1 MSFFAEL
8 GLSTAFTMISLA
20 PMVPEWLRG
29 NPQPQTKI
37 NVMVGL
43 PPLSP
48 KQQAE
53 KDHIYKQLSYG
64 GCAPEISLFNANGD
78 RVGHYRNWNC
88 DKVIDQNSPTD
99 LWADYLKKGNTEKAE
114 YITVAAAGTDAI
126 CISAVAV
133 TYPTSSDTYA
143 FLPGEVAA
151 VCNNYKSEFD
161 YYWSESETTVQF
173 RSESGKTQD
182 GRPKCMWID
191 QADSDGNKA
200 THYEGF
206 QVHLPDF
213 KLDNSTFK
221 TWQDDPSNMCDSLAR
236 FGSYDRLNPIMC
248 PEIFSPAP
256 SYGKNLPLDTI
267 SACIP
272 AAKDGTTDPDVC
284 DDDRFNYQ
292 DRYNMVEMYDRS
304 CPADYTW
311 YDRCKFDGKCPSRRR
326 SIFGAQSASS
336 YSPPITSSSS
346 SNRKKQGALATTE
359 VGFPAPDHP
368 LQKRFAGVLVKSRDI
383 TQSAVRV
390 CESKGSIGPDFFSE
404 HEQMFCDMTKR
415 KLYPA
420 CTGGGEIGC
429 FDLVNNETRVGEL
442 EKRGEQSAYLQV
454 KEWT

>member
-1 MSFFAEL
+1 
-8 GLSTAFTMISLA
+8 
-20 PMVPEWLRG
+20 MVPEWLRG

-43 PPLSP
+43 PPLNP
-48 KQQAE
+48 DQQAN
-53 KDHIYKQLSYG
+53 KDDIYKQLSYG

-88 DKVIDQNSPTD
+88 EKVIDQNSPTD

-114 YITVAAAGTDAI
+114 YITVSASGADAI

-151 VCNNYKSEFD
+151 VCNEYKPDFN

-182 GRPKCMWID
+182 GRPKCLWID
-191 QADSDGNKA
+191 QADSHGNKA
-200 THYEGF
+200 SHYEGF
-206 QVHLPDF
+206 QIHLPDF

-221 TWQDDPSNMCDSLAR
+221 MWQDDPSNMCDSLAR
-236 FGSYDRLNPIMC
+236 FGSYDRLNSIMC

-256 SYGKNLPLDTI
+256 PYGKNLPLETI

-272 AAKDGTTDPDVC
+272 AAKDGTTDPDIC
-284 DDDRFNYQ
+284 DDDRFDYQ
-292 DRYNMVEMYDRS
+292 DRYNMVKMYDYS

-311 YDRCKFDGKCPSRRR
+311 YDHCKETGTCPPKRR
-326 SIFGAQSASS
+326 SILGAR
-336 YSPPITSSSS
+336 SSSS
-346 SNRKKQGALATTE
+346 YPPSHRSSSFPIEKHRRISATTE
-359 VGFPAPDHP
+359 DGFPSPDHP
-368 LQKRFAGVLVKSRDI
+368 LQKKFARLLVKSRDI
-383 TQSAVRV
+383 TQSAVHV
-390 CESKGSIGPDFFSE
+390 CKSKGSIGSDFFSE
-404 HEQMFCDMTKR
+404 HEQMFCDMSKR

-420 CTGGGEIGC
+420 CTGEGETGC
-429 FDLVNNETRVGEL
+429 FDPIYNETRVRDM
-442 EKRGEQSAYLQV
+442 EKRGEQGTYLQV
-454 KEWT
+454 KEWI

>member
-8 GLSTAFTMISLA
+8 GLSTTFTMISLV

-48 KQQAE
+48 EQQAE

-64 GCAPEISLFNANGD
+64 GSAPEISLFNANGD

-99 LWADYLKKGNTEKAE
+99 LWADYRKEGNTEKAE
-114 YITVAAAGTDAI
+114 YITVAATGTDAI

-143 FLPGEVAA
+143 FLSGEVAA

-173 RSESGKTQD
+173 RSESGKTHD

-191 QADSDGNKA
+191 QADSDGNKV

-206 QVHLPDF
+206 QVNLPDF

-236 FGSYDRLNPIMC
+236 FGSYDRLNAIIC
-248 PEIFSPAP
+248 PEIFSLHHLTARISHWTRSLRVFRPRRMA
-256 SYGKNLPLDTI
+256 LPILMSATMIVSVTRIGATWSICMIIRAQPTTRGMTDVSLMVSVTQSGVQSLEPGLHHHALLI
-267 SACIP
+267 SHPHLPPPGSSDAHRP
-272 AAKDGTTDPDVC
+272 LLRTDSLLQII
-284 DDDRFNYQ
+284 R
-292 DRYNMVEMYDRS
+292 
-304 CPADYTW
+304 
-311 YDRCKFDGKCPSRRR
+311 SRRDLRECWPRAETLRKAR
-326 SIFGAQSASS
+326 SVCARAKAALGLTFSPNMNRCSA
-336 YSPPITSSSS
+336 I
-346 SNRKKQGALATTE
+346 
-359 VGFPAPDHP
+359 
-368 LQKRFAGVLVKSRDI
+368 
-383 TQSAVRV
+383 
-390 CESKGSIGPDFFSE
+390 
-404 HEQMFCDMTKR
+404 
-415 KLYPA
+415 
-420 CTGGGEIGC
+420 
-429 FDLVNNETRVGEL
+429 
-442 EKRGEQSAYLQV
+442 
-454 KEWT
+454 